1 MMRAMCVMRW
11 ILVAIACLLA
21 GGTASVRVQ
30 AEGLVSIDTE
40 RRYEGMNASFAK
52 GYLPSVR
59 KDTLRLVVPFVAKA
73 PLSEEALYVG
83 VSFEREENAPF
94 VFRNYR
100 KRVKKSGA
108 GVYLYRCKLRL
119 RRERVNGQYP
129 LHLTVWAQVGEEL
142 VSQEFT
148 VYVEISDGKP
158 SAVSGGSMAGGE
170 EFSREEGTQD
180 GGQQESEAGEHEA
193 EVWRQPRVLLVKS
206 CLRKVSAAG
215 SGQPDGTDLREGSGE
230 GNGRPE
236 GTDPREGS
244 GEGNGQPDGT
254 DLQKGSGEGNG
265 RPEETALQAGGSAVW
280 TVTAK
285 NCSGSQGME
294 NVKVTLLYEGA
305 DLFFDK
311 QAWYF
316 ERVDAGGSM
325 DLSQVISAGVKA
337 AAGRAL
343 VQLQFEYEDKK
354 GNAYSSTETV
364 YLSVRQVQKA
374 QLSGLSFPEL
384 IYESDTGTLSFQVQN
399 TGLAVLYNARV
410 RMEAAGLFPEGE
422 MFLGNVEPG
431 TSADGEI
438 RVFAGTLDMDADGN
452 FAEDGR
458 EKYGDTAARVY
469 FSFEA
474 EEGNVTQQEFSFH
487 TAIQKPETVE
497 LKVDNRKEE
506 TNQWWITI
514 VFFVVLLLVLII
526 IWLYLRMKYY
536 QRRGTVYEGT
546 KPV

>member
-1 MMRAMCVMRW
+1 MMRVMCVMRW

-148 VYVEISDGKP
+148 VYVEISDGKS

-180 GGQQESEAGEHEA
+180 GGQQESEAGEHEE

-215 SGQPDGTDLREGSGE
+215 SGQPDGTDLRE
-230 GNGRPE
+230 
-236 GTDPREGS
+236 
-244 GEGNGQPDGT
+244 
-254 DLQKGSGEGNG
+254 GSGEGNG

-316 ERVDAGGSM
+316 ERVNAGGSM
-325 DLSQVISAGVKA
+325 DLSQVVSAGVKA

-364 YLSVRQVQKA
+364 YLSIRQVQKA

-384 IYESDTGTLSFQVQN
+384 IYESDKGTLSFQVQN

-438 RVFAGTLDMDADGN
+438 RVFAGTLDMDAAGN

-469 FSFEA
+469 FSFED
-474 EEGNVTQQEFSFH
+474 EKGNVTQQEFSFH